1 MLVRGRCNGKN
12 EYSGRKKA
20 RCKGTTYARERER
33 EKEPIRGKNNADN
46 GATRRAVEQDLLSN
60 FLRARARERASFG
73 AA

>member
-1 MLVRGRCNGKN
+1 MEKTSIAAAKKRG
-12 EYSGRKKA
+12 A
-20 RCKGTTYARERER
+20 RVQRTRARERER